1 MSQYSEAMM
10 RLNAPE
16 RDPLIRPVQQ
26 FGPYRKDFNGS
37 KHYNKI
43 MKESA
48 HSRLP
53 KYALP
58 QRLPFV
64 YTGEI
69 NSDQKF
75 LLNDGFTFC
84 EGDRKSI
91 GVRRIDLELSHYSLH
106 AKIHFRV
113 SLVDNDFESDFLY
126 NSPILG
132 SDLYL
137 NTVDLMNKFVKY
149 INEETHVEWDIERII
164 NYDAYTQ
171 KIVFGLVILSD
182 DIDDLG
188 NCDMTLDMTR
198 ATGEYFAADFYNQPE
213 AAILADVNLN
223 VNTHRYEF
231 TWTFRDLIDW
241 QNLQVSASFNPYSQ
255 NNIIGS
261 LQEEYHNGP
270 FLFPYDRNPEV
281 HVKICDRYG
290 IPIHFKNCQGYIDLD
305 LIIDNSSNYSIDA

>member
-1 MSQYSEAMM
+1 MM

-26 FGPYRKDFNGS
+26 YGPYRKDFNGS

-58 QRLPFV
+58 QRLSFV
-64 YTGEI
+64 YTGE
-69 NSDQKF
+69 NNADQKF

-91 GVRRIDLELSHYSLH
+91 GVRRIDLALSSAPLNAKIRFELSFDDMGYED
-106 AKIHFRV
+106 V
-113 SLVDNDFESDFLY
+113 FEYVTPPPGQDV
-126 NSPILG
+126 
-132 SDLYL
+132 YL
-137 NTVDLMNKFVKY
+137 CTVDLMDTLMKHIKD
-149 INEETHVEWDIERII
+149 ETHVDWDIERII
-164 NYDAYTQ
+164 NYDAYSQ
-171 KIVFGLVILSD
+171 KITFGLGFLIA
-182 DIDDLG
+182 DIDNYQ
-188 NCDMTLDMTR
+188 NCSFNLDMTR
-198 ATGEYFAADFYNQPE
+198 DTGTIHAAEFYNQPE
-213 AAILADVNLN
+213 ANVPADEDINIETGRFV
-223 VNTHRYEF
+223 F

-281 HVKICDRYG
+281 HVKVCDRYG
-290 IPIHFKNCQGYIDLD
+290 IPIQTKNLQGYIDLD
-305 LIIDNSSNYSIDA
+305 LIIDNSSSYSIDA